1 MQEEK
6 HLPPKRQVLWIQGK
20 LLGEHSLQVHEAG
33 QAVLL
38 DHVGLALNQR
48 QAVVNEGL
56 GHAVA
61 LGVDPLA
68 RELLFEVGNV
78 GEVEISDKQ
87 LNGFKVAFTGSAKSV
102 TLKLF
107 IKGGTI

>member
-6 HLPPKRQVLWIQGK
+6 HLPPKRQVLCIQGK

-68 RELLFEVGNV
+68 GHLLLGVGHQAQV
-78 GEVEISDKQ
+78 KQ
-87 LNGFKVAFTGSAKSV
+87 LRLALVAVGVAATSCWAC
-102 TLKLF
+102 LM
-107 IKGGTI
+107 